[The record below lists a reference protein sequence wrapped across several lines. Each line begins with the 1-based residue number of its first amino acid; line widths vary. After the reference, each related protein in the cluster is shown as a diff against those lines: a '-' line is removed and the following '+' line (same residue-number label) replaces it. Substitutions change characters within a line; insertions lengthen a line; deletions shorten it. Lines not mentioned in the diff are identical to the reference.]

1 MTDPF
6 IEYKSGYKYQ
16 LETEYHI
23 KASIK
28 PTTDVVT
35 PYIDLDIKG
44 NLTIKRGYAWDG
56 TSGPVI
62 DTDENLRAS
71 LVHDAFYQLM
81 RMRKLKSSEHKE
93 AADKLFRNMCKID
106 GVPSPI
112 AQLYYFALE
121 KMGKPS
127 TDPANAK
134 EICRAPED

>member
-1 MTDPF
+1 MSDPF
-6 IEYKSGYKYQ
+6 IQYKAGYKYQ
-16 LETEYHI
+16 LVSDYQIST
-23 KASIK
+23 KIK
-28 PTTDVVT
+28 PANDVLTD
-35 PYIDLDIKG
+35 YILLDTKG
-44 NLTIKRGYAWDG
+44 NLTVKKGYAWDG

-81 RMRKLKSSEHKE
+81 RMRKLKSAEHKE
-93 AADKLFRNMCKID
+93 ASDKLFRNMCKID
-106 GVPSPI
+106 GVPSPV

-134 EICRAPED
+134 TIYKAPQ